1 MEKEKEKRR
10 IRIPFIPNFIY
21 ATAALIHVRLHYHI
35 KIDRK
40 VLNKQK
46 RGSIIIYNHSSNK
59 DQFFVKAGVGFK
71 RVNYVLARYFY
82 YNHFLAFFL
91 NWARAISKDQFKPDI
106 IAIRKMKRVVEAKGH
121 VMTAPAG
128 QITIDGTIPY
138 IPESLVKLIKI
149 CDCDVLAMQMRGI
162 YLSFPKWRKSKR
174 KCKNVSL
181 TFSKVLEKEELKQLS
196 DEEIYERLV
205 NSVSVNEYELQK
217 TDPWPI
223 KGDELT
229 KGLEDLLV
237 KCPKCGAKHSFKSL
251 GNTLVCD
258 KCNTFIKMNEYG
270 LLEFKDKEGLTFD
283 NIHDWF
289 VWQEDKIYEDFM
301 KHPLLEM
308 TGAMHTN
315 LIKEDT
321 LEYSGSGTVTLD
333 LEGMHFK
340 GNLYGEEKSIDFNT
354 KIMAQLPFDCGVRI
368 DIPDMNNSYRFYP
381 DNPNLIIDF
390 VQIIS
395 HWNKIQNNKN

>member
-1 MEKEKEKRR
+1 MKKDKEKKR

-21 ATAALIHVRLHYHI
+21 ATAALIHVKLHYNI

-59 DQFFVKAGVGFK
+59 DQFFVKAGVGYK

-82 YNHFLAFFL
+82 YNHFLRFFL

-106 IAIRKMKRVVEAKGH
+106 VAIRKMKNVINQNGH
-121 VMTAPAG
+121 VMVAPAG

-138 IPESLVKLIKI
+138 IPESLVKLVRI

-162 YLSFPKWRKSKR
+162 YLNFPKWRKSKR
-174 KCKNVSL
+174 KCKNISL
-181 TFSKVLEKEELKQLS
+181 KFVKVLDKEELKTLS
-196 DEEIYERLV
+196 DEEVYQRLLD
-205 NSVSVNEYELQK
+205 SVNINENELQK
-217 TDPWPI
+217 IDHWKI
-223 KGDELT
+223 NGDELT
-229 KGLEDLLV
+229 KGLEDILV

-258 KCNTFIKMNEYG
+258 KCNTFIKMDEYG
-270 LLEFKDKEGLTFD
+270 LLDFKDKSGLTFD
-283 NIHDWF
+283 NVHDWF
-289 VWQEDKIYEDFM
+289 VWQEDRIYEDFE
-301 KHPLLEM
+301 KAPYLEM

-315 LIKEDT
+315 IVKEDT
-321 LEYSGSGTVTLD
+321 LEYSGSGKVILD
-333 LEGMHFK
+333 NNGMHFI
-340 GNLYGEEKSIDFNT
+340 GDLYGEQKTIDFNM
-354 KIMAQLPFDCGVRI
+354 KIMTQLPFDSGVRI

-381 DNPNLIIDF
+381 DNPNLIIDY
-390 VQIIS
+390 VQIIN
-395 HWNKIQNNKN
+395 HLNKIQK